1 MLPLLLFAAAMNC
14 PVLTTPTARGAIGD
28 VQVKVSHSGKDAE
41 KDSYTCQ
48 FTGADSELVIEVS
61 TLASAGQFAHFAET
75 ACDGAHGKTALK
87 GIGNEAVACT
97 LDAAEKIAGRVR
109 NQAFLIRLTKSSRS
123 VARDIAETVAGNLF

>member
-1 MLPLLLFAAAMNC
+1 MLPFLLFAAAMNC
-14 PVLTTPTARGAIGD
+14 PVLTTPTARGAMGD
-28 VQVKVSHSGKDAE
+28 VQVKVTYSE
-41 KDSYTCQ
+41 KASYICQ

-61 TLASAGQFAHFAET
+61 TLANAGQFAHFAET
-75 ACDGAHGKTALK
+75 ACDGAHDKTALK